1 MDWAAK
7 YPIRILKLC
16 SSLITGPSRKLAKLC
31 PLWLIRIYNFQ
42 TWSANWLFSCN
53 VSKVELL
60 GWILANCGANYW
72 SHCTVMWKNYLKWL
86 FFSLLILL
94 PSVSQIFSCF
104 SKNNQVT
111 EWEHF
116 PFVTSRHSWHIYD
129 MPLICCAV
137 WFGSLQNTAI
147 PEIIVFFSFPSRKQ
161 ETPLAYTFI
170 T

>member
-16 SSLITGPSRKLAKLC
+16 SSLITGPFWKLAKLC

-42 TWSANWLFSCN
+42 KWSANWLLSCN

-72 SHCTVMWKNYLKWL
+72 SHCTVMWKICL
-86 FFSLLILL
+86 FEMIVFRSLNTA
-94 PSVSQIFSCF
+94 SQIFSCF

-137 WFGSLQNTAI
+137 SFGSLQNTAI
-147 PEIIVFFSFPSRKQ
+147 PEIIVFFLSHQGSKNHH
-161 ETPLAYTFI
+161 
-170 T
+170 